1 MEQKSNFASMFLL
14 LLCLVGPT
22 SALYAEGESFKISA
36 PIPEELITQTGKF
49 AMDLKHQAV
58 VRWLKNYMKDNF
70 AAVEEKVTQEF
81 TEKYVLDFT
90 RRKYFSGKPFM
101 EVKGHLDDKGLKE
114 WARIASVKSENS
126 SLNPLLVLSSD
137 FPDNT
142 ISPAETASKVDST
155 KYAKVMRTLLDTS
168 LAKLNVSLKIVPFN
182 RFPLSKPA
190 RSKNEIEALREVGL
204 STDSKT
210 ALWVHLSSCYSCGGA
225 KLDMYL
231 YNFDQN
237 RIATADTEDL
247 ALAQSDL
254 ASESRLNETL
264 GRPVSDFVQRLEQ
277 VISKGALFS
286 SVFNLA
292 VKGIPY
298 TSHNLLVDALAKLD
312 YVVRIS
318 LRSMEPDGAE
328 FEVMSS
334 VGPAEF
340 SERIGRAK
348 FPQFN
353 LKVLGIDSDSLTVRY
368 WKPGSSS

>member
-1 MEQKSNFASMFLL
+1 MEAKLNFVSRWVLL
-14 LLCLVGPT
+14 LGCFVT
-22 SALYAEGESFKISA
+22 FSALHAEGETFNISA
-36 PIPEELITQTGKF
+36 PIPDDMLTQTGKF

-58 VRWLKNYMKDNF
+58 VNWLKSEMKDKY
-70 AAVEEKVTQEF
+70 AAVEEKVTPEF

-90 RRKYFSGKPFM
+90 RRKFFSGKPFM
-101 EVKGHLDDKGLKE
+101 EVKGHLDSKGLKE
-114 WARIASVKSENS
+114 WARIASVKSES
-126 SLNPLLVLSSD
+126 TSLNPLLVLSSD
-137 FPDNT
+137 FPDNS
-142 ISPAETASKVDST
+142 ISPESTSEKVESS
-155 KYAKVMRTLLDTS
+155 KYAKIVRTLLDAS
-168 LAKLNVSLKIVPFN
+168 LAKLNVNLKIVPFT

-190 RSKNEIEALREVGL
+190 RTKNEIAALREIGL

-225 KLDMYL
+225 KLDLYL
-231 YNFDQN
+231 YNFDQS

-247 ALAQSDL
+247 ALAQSDM
-254 ASESRLNETL
+254 ASEARLNETL
-264 GRPVSDFVQRLEQ
+264 AKPISDFVQRLEQ

-286 SVFNLA
+286 SVFHLV

-298 TSHNLLVDALAKLD
+298 TSHNVLEDALAKLD

-340 SERIGRAK
+340 SERLGRSQ
-348 FPQFN
+348 FSGFN
-353 LKVLGIDSDSLTVRY
+353 LKVLKIDSDALTVRY